1 MLQLRCME
9 IPGKVTISTGNACSI
24 RRAANNFTYLRR
36 FAFFCDSGEDSL
48 SGMNALMK
56 SDKRAF
62 ESLAAVLR
70 LEGEDS
76 EDDPLEDH
84 VLDLKDTR

>member
-1 MLQLRCME
+1 
-9 IPGKVTISTGNACSI
+9 
-24 RRAANNFTYLRR
+24 
-36 FAFFCDSGEDSL
+36 
-48 SGMNALMK
+48 MK

-70 LEGEDS
+70 LVGEDS

>member
-1 MLQLRCME
+1 ME
-9 IPGKVTISTGNACSI
+9 IPGKATISSVNPCSVC
-24 RRAANNFTYLRR
+24 RAANNFTCLRR

-62 ESLAAVLR
+62 ESLASVLR
-70 LEGEDS
+70 LKGEDS

-84 VLDLKDTR
+84 VLDLKDAR

>member
-1 MLQLRCME
+1 ME
-9 IPGKVTISTGNACSI
+9 IPGKVTISSVNLFSH
-24 RRAANNFTYLRR
+24 RRAANIFTYRRR

-84 VLDLKDTR
+84 VLDLKETR

>member
-1 MLQLRCME
+1 
-9 IPGKVTISTGNACSI
+9 
-24 RRAANNFTYLRR
+24 
-36 FAFFCDSGEDSL
+36 
-48 SGMNALMK
+48 MK

-70 LEGEDS
+70 LEGQDS

-84 VLDLKDTR
+84 VLDLRDSR

>member
-1 MLQLRCME
+1 ME
-9 IPGKVTISTGNACSI
+9 IPGKATISSVIVCSI
-24 RRAANNFTYLRR
+24 RRAANNFTYRRR

-70 LEGEDS
+70 LVGEDS